1 MKIKYLIIL
10 LLFTNNINAVQC
22 SIDKRIMYSI
32 AQVEK
37 HNKRVI
43 GYQYLISFN
52 NKNDAYMA
60 KNIYPFLFLDD
71 RTIDCENE
79 TQCSDILYNLQTYGI
94 DNLDCGT
101 FQINTKFWN
110 MPYENYFNLEKS
122 YKKAC
127 SIVEFYT
134 KKELNWKNIAK
145 YHSGTKKHN
154 EKYQELLYIALKKN
168 LKNKFK

>member
-1 MKIKYLIIL
+1 MRTYYFIIIL
-10 LLFTNNINAVQC
+10 FIPNITSAVQC

-52 NKNDAYMA
+52 SKNDAYMA

-79 TQCSDILYNLQTYGI
+79 TLCSDILYNLQTYGI
-94 DNLDCGT
+94 NNLDCGT
-101 FQINTKFWN
+101 FQINTKFWK
-110 MPYENYFNLEKS
+110 MPYNNYFNLKKS

-134 KKELNWKNIAK
+134 KKELTWQNIAK
-145 YHSGTKKHN
+145 YHSGTRKHN
-154 EKYQELLYIALKKN
+154 EKYQELIYIVLKKN
-168 LKNKFK
+168 LKDKFK